1 MNLSSAKYGLSSLSE
16 KLKNNTIPEN
26 PDSYIYSLDIA
37 IECIELIQH
46 LQSSSCDHCR
56 LRILDGGYRCLLL
69 PHPEDFIEECG
80 VNIAYKNC
88 PLRIHKELNNGDV
101 EKAVGQ
107 IILGRVKHELD

>member
-26 PDSYIYSLDIA
+26 PDSYICSLDIA

-69 PHPEDFIEECG
+69 PHPKDFIEECG

-88 PLRIHKELNNGDV
+88 PLRIHKELKYV
-101 EKAVGQ
+101 ELREV
-107 IILGRVKHELD
+107 IEFEEIPND